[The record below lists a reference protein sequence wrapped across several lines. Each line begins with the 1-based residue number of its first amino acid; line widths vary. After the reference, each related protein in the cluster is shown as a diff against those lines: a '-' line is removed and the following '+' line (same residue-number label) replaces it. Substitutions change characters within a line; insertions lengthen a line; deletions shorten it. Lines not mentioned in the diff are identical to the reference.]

1 MSLSVHIDSKN
12 KDILILD
19 EGPTQ
24 RLDGTTLTIEAKC
37 LINFAQPRKRFILSL
52 HFNWSNS
59 FFLVNTAKS
68 CHFKPKDSEMKI
80 IHYS

>member
-1 MSLSVHIDSKN
+1 MVAWKKKVILLGADMSLSVHIDSKN

-52 HFNWSNS
+52 HFN
-59 FFLVNTAKS
+59 
-68 CHFKPKDSEMKI
+68 
-80 IHYS
+80 